1 MEKLNVYTIY
11 DTASSQYGLPFFA
24 INDLVARRQTC
35 ITLSSL
41 SPEFWKDFQLYL
53 IGTYDQSNGEIYT
66 LLDEEDNRLICG
78 GSELVKFFE
87 NMYKENKK

>member
-1 MEKLNVYTIY
+1 MEKLNVYAMY

-41 SPEFWKDFQLYL
+41 PIEYWKDFQLFL
-53 IGTYDQSNGEIYT
+53 IGTYDQSSGEIYT
-66 LLDEEDNRLICG
+66 LLDEEDNRFICG
-78 GSELVKFFE
+78 GTELVKFFE

>member
-1 MEKLNVYTIY
+1 MEKLNVYALY

-41 SPEFWKDFQLYL
+41 PTEYWKDFQLFL
-53 IGTYDQSNGEIYT
+53 IGSYDQSAGEIYT

-78 GSELVKFFE
+78 GSELVKFFD
-87 NMYKENKK
+87 NIYKEFKK